1 MCVVM
6 IEKYD
11 LISKMVQRSV
21 QYMVLVCTLLS
32 GMQEEVSRDKHF
44 FNSFKEE
51 KKPCCKELLRQNIS
65 NLCNKVYFC
74 GILGIVSGGY
84 SWYAFNKKKRVCVFT
99 FSVSVL
105 SSLIVLF
112 FSGKKRKLGCLLQTL
127 ERDGETNP
135 GVVCVAPMDEAI
147 FKERILELNKERTLV
162 LNNDLAF
169 SKILEDVI
177 LCENFN
183 KDALKEGA
191 EKNTFYL
198 LLQNYLDP
206 EKNKLGKSLAT
217 SRGEADGSDEL
228 KLENSVD
235 DAYVC
240 IEKSFLSALIYRF
253 FKGRKIL
260 FAEIKKEIRLY
271 ELKGEW
277 LFYAQDVMG
286 SLLIL
291 VNNVCIEYLKA
302 IGKETREFD
311 FKEAIENILRKI
323 YDNEPKV

>member
-32 GMQEEVSRDKHF
+32 GMQEEVPRDEHF

-147 FKERILELNKERTLV
+147 FKERILA
-162 LNNDLAF
+162 LNNDDKF
-169 SKILEDVI
+169 PKILGDVI

-183 KDALKEGA
+183 KDALKKGA

-198 LLQNYLDP
+198 LLQAFFNP
-206 EKNKLGKSLAT
+206 EKNTSEKPAAT
-217 SRGEADGSDEL
+217 PRGEEGRSDQLL
-228 KLENSVD
+228 KLKDSVD

-253 FKGRKIL
+253 FKKRKIL
-260 FAEIKKEIRLY
+260 FADIAGQIMLY
-271 ELKGEW
+271 ELEIEW
-277 LFYAQDVMG
+277 SFGPQDVMG
-286 SLLIL
+286 DLLTF
-291 VNNVCIEYLKA
+291 VDKVCIEYLKA

>member
-1 MCVVM
+1 M
-6 IEKYD
+6 IKKYD
-11 LISKMVQRSV
+11 LIVKIV
-21 QYMVLVCTLLS
+21 QYSLQYIVLWCSLLS
-32 GMQEEVSRDKHF
+32 GMQEEVLRDEHF
-44 FNSFKEE
+44 FNSFKEGE
-51 KKPCCKELLRQNIS
+51 KPCSTELLRQNIS

-74 GILGIVSGGY
+74 GILGILSGGY
-84 SWYAFNKKKRVCVFT
+84 SWYAFNKKKRECVFT

-105 SSLIVLF
+105 SSLKVLF
-112 FSGKKRKLGCLLQTL
+112 LSGKKRKLGCLLQTL

-135 GVVCVAPMDEAI
+135 GVVCFAPMDEEI
-147 FKERILELNKERTLV
+147 FKKLILELNKERILV

-206 EKNKLGKSLAT
+206 EKNKLGESLAT
-217 SRGEADGSDEL
+217 SRGGEEDGSDEL
-228 KLENSVD
+228 KLKNSVD
-235 DAYVC
+235 DMSFNVN
-240 IEKSFLSALIYRF
+240 EKAFLSALIYRF

-260 FAEIKKEIRLY
+260 FAEKKKEIRLY
-271 ELKGEW
+271 ELEGKW

-311 FKEAIENILRKI
+311 FKEAIENILHKI
-323 YDNEPKV
+323 YANEPKV

>member
-1 MCVVM
+1 MCVVV

-32 GMQEEVSRDKHF
+32 GMQEEVPRDEHF

-51 KKPCCKELLRQNIS
+51 KKPFCKELLRQNIS

-147 FKERILELNKERTLV
+147 FKERILA
-162 LNNDLAF
+162 LNNDDKF
-169 SKILEDVI
+169 PKILGDVI

-183 KDALKEGA
+183 KDALKKGA

-198 LLQNYLDP
+198 LLQAFFNP
-206 EKNKLGKSLAT
+206 EKNKSGKPAAT
-217 SRGEADGSDEL
+217 PRGEEGRSDQLL
-228 KLENSVD
+228 KLKDSAEDQSCRFD
-235 DAYVC
+235 
-240 IEKSFLSALIYRF
+240 EKAFLSALIYRF
-253 FKGRKIL
+253 FKKRKIL
-260 FAEIKKEIRLY
+260 FADIAGQIMLY
-271 ELKGEW
+271 ELEIEW
-277 LFYAQDVMG
+277 SFGPQDVMG
-286 SLLIL
+286 DLLTF
-291 VNNVCIEYLKA
+291 VDKVCIEYLKA
-302 IGKETREFD
+302 IGEEKREFD
-311 FKEAIENILRKI
+311 FQKEIKDILREI
-323 YDNEPKV
+323 YADEQKV